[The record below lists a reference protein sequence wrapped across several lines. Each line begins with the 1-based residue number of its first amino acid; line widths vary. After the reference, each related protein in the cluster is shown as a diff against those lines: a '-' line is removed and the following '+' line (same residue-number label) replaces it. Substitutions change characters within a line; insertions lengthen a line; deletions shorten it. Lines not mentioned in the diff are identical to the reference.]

1 MGGDNWGIGEVRG
14 SVLFD
19 LAALNK
25 VEVLPWD
32 VWARMKAAY
41 KSETDAGYDNLL
53 DSVSAVTS
61 ADDFGAFRELY
72 DSNDDLRVPASLLPP
87 TVS

>member
-1 MGGDNWGIGEVRG
+1 MAGVNWGIGEVRG

-32 VWARMKAAY
+32 AWGRMEAAY
-41 KSETDAGYDNLL
+41 KSETDADYDDLL
-53 DSVSAVTS
+53 DSVSEITS
-61 ADDFGAFRELY
+61 ADDFDAIRDLY
-72 DSNDDLRVPASLLPP
+72 DRHDDLRVPASLLPP